1 MALTLRLRHPMTH
14 NGHQGGSR
22 MKSKAAVNY
31 QCVLRAIGHGIEKLG
46 VESFDLEM
54 SDNHGFVVS
63 GTYRETKSPC
73 APKPRLKKS
82 FLSLIINAA
91 KNNCK
96 QKTDSTLFH
105 FSKIRFTRNN
115 IELLDQAGKA
125 SRTSWDGNPLN
136 PLGISHVL
144 RMAGA
149 YLDSKG
155 SLFLRLSWRHD
166 KLTVWHFNGTDGEAK
181 EMFTP
186 QNLYDQWVHHFKTR
200 KPHRLLK
207 PTGSG

>member
-1 MALTLRLRHPMTH
+1 
-14 NGHQGGSR
+14 

-31 QCVLRAIGHGIEKLG
+31 QCVLRAIGQGIEKLG

-54 SDNHGFVVS
+54 SDNHDFVVS
-63 GTYRETKSPC
+63 GTYREPC
-73 APKPRLKKS
+73 EPKPGLKKS

-96 QKTDSTLFH
+96 QKTGSTLFH
-105 FSKIRFTRNN
+105 FSKIRFTRSN
-115 IELLDQAGKA
+115 IDLLDQAGKA

-166 KLTVWHFNGTDGEAK
+166 KLIVWHFNGTDGEAK

-186 QNLYDQWVHHFKTR
+186 QNLYDQWVRYFNAR

>member
-1 MALTLRLRHPMTH
+1 MTQ
-14 NGHQGGSR
+14 NGHQVGSR

-31 QCVLRAIGHGIEKLG
+31 QCVLRAIGQGIEKLG

-96 QKTDSTLFH
+96 QKTASTLFH

-136 PLGISHVL
+136 HLGISHVL

-155 SLFLRLSWRHD
+155 SLFLRLSWRHN
-166 KLTVWHFNGTDGEAK
+166 KLTLWHFSIFKGLDSKRRKCLSHKNCMTNGFITSKRES
-181 EMFTP
+181 P
-186 QNLYDQWVHHFKTR
+186 
-200 KPHRLLK
+200 
-207 PTGSG
+207 

>member
-1 MALTLRLRHPMTH
+1 
-14 NGHQGGSR
+14 

-31 QCVLRAIGHGIEKLG
+31 QCVLRAIGQGIEKLG
-46 VESFDLEM
+46 VESFELEM
-54 SDNHGFVVS
+54 SDNHDFVVS
-63 GTYRETKSPC
+63 GTYREKKPC
-73 APKPRLKKS
+73 EPKPTPKKS

-91 KNNCK
+91 KKNSK
-96 QKTDSTLFH
+96 QKTGSTLFH

-136 PLGISHVL
+136 PLGISHAL

-166 KLTVWHFNGTDGEAK
+166 KLTVWHFNEMGVEAK
-181 EMFTP
+181 IMFTP
-186 QNLYDQWVHHFKTR
+186 QNLYDQWVHHFNTR
-200 KPHRLLK
+200 KPRRLLK
-207 PTGSG
+207 QTGSG

>member
-1 MALTLRLRHPMTH
+1 MRLLQAMTH

-31 QCVLRAIGHGIEKLG
+31 QCVLRAIGQGIEKLG

-63 GTYRETKSPC
+63 GTYREEKSPC
-73 APKPRLKKS
+73 APKPTLKKS

-91 KNNCK
+91 KNTCK
-96 QKTDSTLFH
+96 QKTGSTLFH

-166 KLTVWHFNGTDGEAK
+166 KLTVWHFNGTGGEAK

-186 QNLYDQWVHHFKTR
+186 QNLYDQWVHHFNTR
-200 KPHRLLK
+200 KPPRLLK

>member
-1 MALTLRLRHPMTH
+1 
-14 NGHQGGSR
+14 

-31 QCVLRAIGHGIEKLG
+31 QCVLRAIGQGIEKLG

-54 SDNHGFVVS
+54 SDNHGFIVS
-63 GTYRETKSPC
+63 GTYREEKSPC
-73 APKPRLKKS
+73 APKPTLKKS

-91 KNNCK
+91 KNTCK
-96 QKTDSTLFH
+96 QKTGSTLFH

-125 SRTSWDGNPLN
+125 SRTSWDGTPLN

-166 KLTVWHFNGTDGEAK
+166 KLTVWHFKHFNGMGVEAK

-186 QNLYDQWVHHFKTR
+186 QNLYDQWVRYFNAR

>member
-1 MALTLRLRHPMTH
+1 
-14 NGHQGGSR
+14 

-31 QCVLRAIGHGIEKLG
+31 QCVLRAIGQGIEKLG

-54 SDNHGFVVS
+54 SDNHDFVVS
-63 GTYRETKSPC
+63 GTYRETKSAG

-96 QKTDSTLFH
+96 QKTGSTLFH
-105 FSKIRFTRNN
+105 FSKIRFTRSN

-125 SRTSWDGNPLN
+125 SRTSWDDNPLN

-149 YLDSKG
+149 YLDSKD

-166 KLTVWHFNGTDGEAK
+166 KLTVWHFNGMGVEAK

-186 QNLYDQWVHHFKTR
+186 QNLYDQWVRHFNAR

>member
-1 MALTLRLRHPMTH
+1 LRLLHAMTQ
-14 NGHQGGSR
+14 NGHQVGSR

-31 QCVLRAIGHGIEKLG
+31 QCVLRAIGQGIEKLG

-54 SDNHGFVVS
+54 SDNHDFVVS
-63 GTYRETKSPC
+63 GTYREPC
-73 APKPRLKKS
+73 ESKPRLKKS

-186 QNLYDQWVHHFKTR
+186 QNLYDQWVRYFNAR

>member
-1 MALTLRLRHPMTH
+1 
-14 NGHQGGSR
+14 
-22 MKSKAAVNY
+22 MKSKVAVNY
-31 QCVLRAIGHGIEKLG
+31 QCVLRAIGQGLEKLG

-63 GTYRETKSPC
+63 GTYRETKNPC

-82 FLSLIINAA
+82 LLSLIINAA
-91 KNNCK
+91 KNNGK
-96 QKTDSTLFH
+96 QKTGSTLFH
-105 FSKIRFTRNN
+105 FSKIRFTRSN

-136 PLGISHVL
+136 PVGISHVL

-149 YLDSKG
+149 YLDSQG
-155 SLFLRLSWRHD
+155 SLFLRLSWHHD
-166 KLTVWHFNGTDGEAK
+166 KLIVWHFKHFNGMGVEAQ

-186 QNLYDQWVHHFKTR
+186 QTSMTNGFVTSMRASRIVY
-200 KPHRLLK
+200 
-207 PTGSG
+207 

>member
-1 MALTLRLRHPMTH
+1 
-14 NGHQGGSR
+14 

-31 QCVLRAIGHGIEKLG
+31 QCVLRAIGQGIEKLG

-105 FSKIRFTRNN
+105 FSKIRFTRSN
-115 IELLDQAGKA
+115 IDLLDQAGKA

-136 PLGISHVL
+136 PFGISHVL

-186 QNLYDQWVHHFKTR
+186 QNLYDQWVRYFNAR

>member
-1 MALTLRLRHPMTH
+1 
-14 NGHQGGSR
+14 

-31 QCVLRAIGHGIEKLG
+31 QCVLRAIGQGIEKLG

-96 QKTDSTLFH
+96 QKPDSTLFH

-166 KLTVWHFNGTDGEAK
+166 RLTVWHFNGTDGEAK

-186 QNLYDQWVHHFKTR
+186 QNLYDQWVRYFNAR